1 MKMITGTSLSD
12 LDEFQVPVNVALS
25 QADIP
30 LPCPQNRVVI
40 TNFGTT
46 FNHKQCVGLIPGA
59 SFKNC
64 RLSAYTARFYDP
76 GHFMEPTGQGF
87 TSGLYVSMGTNSER
101 VSLLFIHIFRGI
113 ISNIPGL
120 PRRPRNSPMF
130 VCNKVSSGV
139 YDPLDIRNFEK
150 NDGTRVISH
159 RKSFS
164 GVIYKRLI
172 RFIPHSV
179 KLVSISLFESGNY
192 IVMNVE
198 GIEAL
203 IAFIYFLPILQR
215 NKLHKTAKPSA
226 DQVITFI
233 RQKFRNENPTKDTI
247 VECVKT
253 AIAEAERAV
262 VTREQIIQRA
272 IQNAS
277 RIQKPQRP
285 IPSCSL
291 QPEICEV
298 TDELEYITEE
308 IVDDEYEDTSLSC
321 TFSNNFL
328 TDEVNDQDVQESN
341 EVIDDEVVEEEIVE
355 SENDCEDDISS
366 NSDSY
371 DSNDDSDSNSGEES
385 QEDYHSEE
393 DSSEGDVEEV
403 VESEVESDGSELE
416 RTLEYIMEDTLHSDS
431 HSDASSSS
439 ESELEIIEQDSPR
452 DRKSSTSFLYDH
464 IDEISTDDEVISE
477 NDVIFE
483 VDTFDATPLSRP
495 RFNQSL
501 SNQPSSSSKQTITK
515 KQRFF

>member
-1 MKMITGTSLSD
+1 MITGTSLSD

-46 FNHKQCVGLIPGA
+46 FDHKQCVGLIPGA

-233 RQKFRNENPTKDTI
+233 RQKFRSEHPTKDTI
-247 VECVKT
+247 VECIKT

-277 RIQKPQRP
+277 RIQETQRQT
-285 IPSCSL
+285 PSCSSQIDACDIVDDL
-291 QPEICEV
+291 DYDLEEV
-298 TDELEYITEE
+298 
-308 IVDDEYEDTSLSC
+308 VDDEYEDTSLTS
-321 TFSNNFL
+321 TFSNTFLNERTNDQDIQIRDDL
-328 TDEVNDQDVQESN
+328 TDEEVVDE
-341 EVIDDEVVEEEIVE
+341 EVIEPDHDSDYSAS
-355 SENDCEDDISS
+355 SE
-366 NSDSY
+366 SDSY
-371 DSNDDSDSNSGEES
+371 NDSEDDTESTSEEEAQEDDSLEENSNEEES
-385 QEDYHSEE
+385 DEN
-393 DSSEGDVEEV
+393 
-403 VESEVESDGSELE
+403 ELE
-416 RTLEYIMEDTLHSDS
+416 RSLAYIMTTIEN
-431 HSDASSSS
+431 SSS
-439 ESELEIIEQDSPR
+439 ETEPETEPEIVYSDYPQEETLP
-452 DRKSSTSFLYDH
+452 TSFLYDNAQ
-464 IDEISTDDEVISE
+464 EIISDDEEVVE
-477 NDVIFE
+477 DDTMFDVDI
-483 VDTFDATPLSRP
+483 FDATPRSKP
-495 RFNQSL
+495 RFNQFMSNSQKPSS
-501 SNQPSSSSKQTITK
+501 SNQPISSSNQTITK
-515 KQRFF
+515 KQRFS